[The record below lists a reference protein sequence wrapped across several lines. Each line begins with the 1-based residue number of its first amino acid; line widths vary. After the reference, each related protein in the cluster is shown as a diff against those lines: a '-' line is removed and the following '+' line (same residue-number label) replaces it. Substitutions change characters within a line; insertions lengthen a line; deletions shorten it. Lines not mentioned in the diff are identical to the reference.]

1 MRAFQKTTSLFALL
15 FACTS
20 FLFTACG
27 GDSSSSGA
35 PEDPEDV
42 HPAKEAGVDN
52 KVSDSKVTKDKIYD
66 SSVGAYLNTIQFGMY
81 VWLEDNATEGY
92 SGSTMC
98 YNDDPDNCYA
108 YGRMYHPGYA
118 RCPSGFSVP
127 TKDDWSKTMSYISKY
142 PEVAASFGFSMGGY
156 CYEGLHGVACTDLDK
171 AGYYLAGD
179 STIAIVKGRSVS
191 FRKADEENF
200 YQLRCVKYTY
210 LVATVEDLP
219 HCDSVT
225 RSTLQPFYVMSEKTN
240 YKCSGTRWVDDFSNS
255 CSSSENGM
263 SAVYNDTMYICKFRE
278 WQVAD
283 ISDSKD
289 ACTDENDRTT
299 YLFNGV
305 LFACEDG
312 EWRALKNLELKLGY
326 CRPSMIGVLD
336 SIETT
341 TSASQ
346 SNYYSN
352 EVRPY
357 DSYAFYVCDSTG
369 WRTARL
375 SDYMGKCDSTT
386 EFKEGKLHGLR
397 YVCRKGVWDTFTK
410 LEGEIGICSPKKQGV
425 IDTTE
430 DKYAYI
436 CDENSWRTATKHDY
450 LGDCLPKVENK
461 IRPYGGDKYICRDS
475 AWVKLSAIEADL
487 GLCTAGIQGKI
498 DTTEKKAAY
507 ICDSLSWRYVKAND
521 IGGACNAS
529 KQDKIID
536 VNGTKYYCD
545 KSKWISFGSIQ
556 EEIGICTDTYKGKVD
571 SIGEGMGKTYYLCD
585 TIWNVVYTLDL
596 KFGRCTGALEGTVK
610 SLGGLEK
617 YKCTKSDWKLVS
629 YSDALPKCDSSQWG
643 RVVEYSDTEYAC
655 KTTYWEKLDAF
666 EKTNGVC
673 SKKNQ
678 GAVIKVDGVGYICTT
693 NGWSKTGDQVASLGE
708 CTYKD
713 STVYKATPGG
723 IYYACHNYGWTPT
736 TSIEQVF
743 GKCNFKN
750 EGKQVVYNNKEYVCD
765 SVALGKGWHQLSA
778 IDTLRGYCS
787 NKRLGDTITYVGD
800 HYLCK
805 KGSSYNAWT
814 KVGYRE
820 FMGVCTVAREG
831 HKMFNGLNYSLCAD
845 EKWVGVTETFTDT
858 RAPAKTY
865 RTLKINGVTWM
876 LDNLEYATADSSDCI
891 NGTSSCD
898 GAGRLYGFSAAKK
911 ACPTGWSLPDTA
923 AWNSMIRYVHS
934 LDSAHIKSIGGSAF
948 WNPTEDIYGLA
959 MQYTGYEYFFLQNGQ
974 DPMTKHGGNDSQ
986 TGLVAAYWNSDGT
999 IENWGRLSM
1008 LVGGGTGQGQDA
1020 RVTKVAVRC
1029 IKE

>member
-15 FACTS
+15 FACTCVLVS
-20 FLFTACG
+20 ACG
-27 GDSSSSGA
+27 GDSGNSGA
-35 PEDPEDV
+35 PEDPEEDV

-66 SSVGAYLNTIQFGMY
+66 SSVGAYLNTVQFGMY
-81 VWLEDNATEGY
+81 IWLEDNATEAT
-92 SGSTMC
+92 SLSSNSMC
-98 YNDDPDNCYA
+98 YNDNPDNCYA

-127 TKDDWSKTMSYISKY
+127 TKDDWSKTMAYISKY
-142 PEVAASFGFSMGGY
+142 PEVASSFGFSMGGY
-156 CYEGLHGVACTDLDK
+156 CYEGLHGVDCADLDK

-179 STIAIVKGRSVS
+179 NTIAIVKGRSVS
-191 FRKADEENF
+191 FRPADEENF
-200 YQLRCVKYTY
+200 YQLRCLKYTY

-219 HCDSVT
+219 LCDSIT
-225 RSTLQPFYVMSEKTN
+225 RGTLQPFYVMSEKTN

-255 CSSSENGM
+255 CGSSENGM

-299 YLFNGV
+299 YLFNGN
-305 LFACEDG
+305 LYACEDG
-312 EWRALKNLELKLGY
+312 AWRSLKNLELKLGY
-326 CRPSMIGVLD
+326 CRPSMIGTLD
-336 SIETT
+336 SLETT

-357 DSYAFYVCDSTG
+357 DSYAFYACDSTG
-369 WRTARL
+369 WRTALL
-375 SDYMGKCDSTT
+375 SDYMGKCDSTR
-386 EFKEGKLHGLR
+386 EFKEGKLHEVR

-410 LEGEIGICSPKKQGV
+410 LESEIGVCSPKKQGV

-430 DKYAYI
+430 SEVAYI
-436 CDENSWRTATKHDY
+436 CDEASWRTATKHDY
-450 LGDCLPKVENK
+450 LGDCVPKVENK

-475 AWVKLSAIEADL
+475 AWVKLSAAEAEL
-487 GLCTAGIQGKI
+487 GLCTASLQGKI
-498 DTTEKKAAY
+498 DTTKSESVL
-507 ICDSLSWRYVKAND
+507 ICDSLSWRSVKTTD
-521 IGGACNAS
+521 IGGVCNAA

-536 VNGTKYYCD
+536 VSGTKYYCD
-545 KSKWISFGSIQ
+545 KSTWNRFSSVSEK
-556 EEIGICTDTYKGKVD
+556 IGICTDTYKDKVD
-571 SIGEGMGKTYYLCD
+571 SIINGSSKTYYLCD
-585 TIWNVVYTLDL
+585 SIWLVISYYDL
-596 KFGRCTGALEGTVK
+596 KFGHCTSAREGDIK
-610 SLGGLEK
+610 SEGGLEK
-617 YKCTKSDWKLVS
+617 YKCTKGEWKQMS

-643 RVVEYSDTEYAC
+643 KIVTYAGTEYVC
-655 KTTYWEKLDAF
+655 KTTRWETVTAF

-678 GAVIKVDGVGYICTT
+678 GSVIKVDGVGYICTT
-693 NGWSKTGDQVASLGE
+693 SGWSKTGDQVASLGE

-713 STVYKATPGG
+713 STVYKMTPGG
-723 IYYACHNYGWTPT
+723 IYYACHNYGWTAT

-743 GKCNFKN
+743 GKCDYRIAS
-750 EGKQVVYNNKEYVCD
+750 KQVVYNNKEYVCD
-765 SVALGKGWHQLSA
+765 SAALGKGWHQLST

-787 NKRLGDTITYVGD
+787 NKRLGDTITYQND

-805 KGSSYNAWT
+805 KAGTYNAWT

-831 HKMFNGLNYSLCAD
+831 HKMFNGINYSLCVD
-845 EKWVGVTETFTDT
+845 EQWVGVTETLTDSRT
-858 RAPAKTY
+858 PAQTY

-876 LDNLEYATADSSDCI
+876 LDNLNYATTDSSDCI
-891 NGTSSCD
+891 DEMSCKN
-898 GAGRLYGFSAAKK
+898 GRLYGFSVAKN
-911 ACPTGWSLPDTA
+911 ACPSGWTLPDTA
-923 AWNSMIRYVHS
+923 SWNALFKYVKS
-934 LDSAHIKSIGGSAF
+934 VDSTHIKSIGGSAF

-959 MQYTGYEYFFLQNGQ
+959 VQPTGFEYFFMQNGH
-974 DPMTKHGGNDSQ
+974 DPMTKRSEAA
-986 TGLVAAYWNSDGT
+986 VAAFWNIDGS
-999 IENWGRLSM
+999 IRSWGSM
-1008 LVGGGTGQGQDA
+1008 SMQVGGGSGQGQDA
-1020 RVTKVAVRC
+1020 RVTKVAIRC
-1029 IKE
+1029 IKK

>member
-15 FACTS
+15 FACTCVLVS
-20 FLFTACG
+20 ACG

-35 PEDPEDV
+35 PDDSEGDV

-52 KVSDSKVTKDKIYD
+52 KVSDATITKDKIYD
-66 SSVGAYLNTIQFGMY
+66 SSIGSYLNTVQFGMY
-81 VWLEDNATEGY
+81 IWLEDNATE
-92 SGSTMC
+92 SGSYGNTMC

-108 YGRMYHPGYA
+108 YGRMYHPGYG

-142 PEVAASFGFSMGGY
+142 PEVASSFGFSMGGY

-179 STIAIVKGRSVS
+179 SSVAVVKGRSVS

-219 HCDSVT
+219 HCDSVS
-225 RSTLQPFYVMSEKTN
+225 RNTLQPFFVMSEKTN
-240 YKCSGTRWVDDFSNS
+240 YKCSGTRWVDDFTNN
-255 CSSSENGM
+255 CSSAENGM

-289 ACTDENDRTT
+289 ECTDKNDRTT
-299 YLFNGV
+299 YLFNGD
-305 LFACEDG
+305 LYACEDG
-312 EWRALKNLELKLGY
+312 DWRALKNLELKLGY
-326 CRPSMIGVLD
+326 CRPSMIGTLD
-336 SIETT
+336 SLETT
-341 TSASQ
+341 TSSTQ

-357 DSYAFYVCDSTG
+357 DSYAFYTCDSTG

-375 SDYMGKCDSTT
+375 SDYMGECDSTT
-386 EFKEGKLHGLR
+386 EFKERKLHEIR

-410 LEGEIGICSPKKQGV
+410 LESEIGICSPKKQGV

-430 DKYAYI
+430 SDVAYI
-436 CDENSWRTATKHDY
+436 CDEKSWRTATKHDY
-450 LGDCLPKVENK
+450 LGDCVPKKENK
-461 IRPYGGDKYICRDS
+461 ILPYGGDKYICRDS
-475 AWVKLSAIEADL
+475 SWDKLSEIEVEL
-487 GLCTAGIQGKI
+487 GICTAALQGKI
-498 DTTEKKAAY
+498 DTTKSKSVR
-507 ICDSLSWRYVKAND
+507 ICDSLSWRYVKPKD
-521 IGGACNAS
+521 IGGECTAA

-536 VNGTKYYCD
+536 VAGTKFYCNRSIWD
-545 KSKWISFGSIQ
+545 YIS
-556 EEIGICTDTYKGKVD
+556 ELDETIGICTDTYKGRID
-571 SIGEGMGKTYYLCD
+571 SIPGFTTIYYICDSIWIPISHFDVLFGVCKSNREGDIESK
-585 TIWNVVYTLDL
+585 
-596 KFGRCTGALEGTVK
+596 
-610 SLGGLEK
+610 GGPEK
-617 YKCTKSDWKLVS
+617 YKCTKSQWKLMD
-629 YSDALPKCDSSQWG
+629 YYEALPKCDSSQWG
-643 RVVEYSDTEYAC
+643 KIVEYADKEYAC
-655 KTTYWEKLDAF
+655 KTTSWEILKEF

-678 GAVIKVDGVGYICTT
+678 GTVIKVDGDGYICTT

-713 STVYKATPGG
+713 STVYKTTPGG
-723 IYYACHNYGWTPT
+723 IYYACHNYGWTAT

-743 GKCNFKN
+743 GKCDYRIAS
-750 EGKQVVYNNKEYVCD
+750 KQVVYNNKEYVCD
-765 SVALGKGWHQLSA
+765 SAALGKGWHQLST

-787 NKRLGDTITYVGD
+787 NKRLGDTITYQND

-805 KGSSYNAWT
+805 KAGTYNAWT

-831 HKMFNGLNYSLCAD
+831 HKMFNGINYSLCVD
-845 EKWVGVTETFTDT
+845 EQWVGVTETLTDSRT
-858 RAPAKTY
+858 PAQTY

-876 LDNLEYATADSSDCI
+876 LDNLNYATADSSDCI
-891 NGTSSCD
+891 DGTTSCD
-898 GAGRLYGFSAAKK
+898 ENGRLYGFSVAKN
-911 ACPTGWSLPDTA
+911 ACPSGWTLPDTA
-923 AWNSMIRYVHS
+923 SWNALFKYVKS
-934 LDSAHIKSIGGSAF
+934 VDSTHIKSIGGSAF

-959 MQYTGYEYFFLQNGQ
+959 VQPTGFEYFFMQNGH
-974 DPMTKHGGNDSQ
+974 DPMTKRSEAA
-986 TGLVAAYWNSDGT
+986 VAAFWNIDGS
-999 IENWGRLSM
+999 IRSWGSM
-1008 LVGGGTGQGQDA
+1008 SMQVGGGSGQGQDA
-1020 RVTKVAVRC
+1020 RVTKVAIRC
-1029 IKE
+1029 IKK

>member
-1 MRAFQKTTSLFALL
+1 MRAFRKATSLFALL
-15 FACTS
+15 FA
-20 FLFTACG
+20 FTGILVSACG
-27 GDSSSSGA
+27 GDSGNSGA
-35 PEDPEDV
+35 PEEPEEE

-52 KVSDSKVTKDKIYD
+52 KVSDSQVTKDKIYD

-81 VWLEDNATEGY
+81 VWLEDNSTEGY

-127 TKDDWSKTMSYISKY
+127 TKDDWSKTMAYISKY

-191 FRKADEENF
+191 FRQADQDNF
-200 YQLRCVKYTY
+200 YQLRCLKYTY
-210 LVATVEDLP
+210 IVATVEDLP
-219 HCDSVT
+219 HCDSIT

-240 YKCSGTRWVDDFSNS
+240 YKCSGTRWVDDFSNN
-255 CSSSENGM
+255 CSSAENGM
-263 SAVYNDTMYICKFRE
+263 SAVYNDTMYICKYRE

-312 EWRALKNLELKLGY
+312 DWRALKNLELKLGY
-326 CRPSMIGVLD
+326 CKPSMVGILD
-336 SIETT
+336 SLETT

-346 SNYYSN
+346 SSYYSN
-352 EVRPY
+352 EVGPY
-357 DSYAFYVCDSTG
+357 DSYAFYACDSTG

-375 SDYMGKCDSTT
+375 SDYMGKCDSTKQ
-386 EFKEGKLHGLR
+386 FKEGKLHGVR

-410 LEGEIGICSPKKQGV
+410 LESDIGICSPKRQGD

-430 DKYAYI
+430 DKYTYI
-436 CDENSWRTATKHDY
+436 CDENSWRTATKQDY
-450 LGDCLPKVENK
+450 LGDCVPKLEKK
-461 IRPYGGDKYICRDS
+461 IRPYGGDKYVCRDS
-475 AWVKLSAIEADL
+475 AWVKLTATEAEL
-487 GLCTAGIQGKI
+487 GLCTADIQGKI

-545 KSKWISFGSIQ
+545 KSTWRTFSSVSEKV
-556 EEIGICTDTYKGKVD
+556 GICTDTYKGKVD
-571 SIGEGMGKTYYLCD
+571 SVVDGMAKTYYLCD
-585 TIWNVVYTLDL
+585 SMWHVISYYDL
-596 KFGRCTGALEGTVK
+596 QFGRCTSANEGDIK

-617 YKCTKSDWKLVS
+617 YKCTKSEWKLMS

-643 RVVEYSDTEYAC
+643 RIVEYSSVEYAC
-655 KTTYWEKLDAF
+655 KTTSWQKLEEF

-673 SKKNQ
+673 SKKNL

-736 TSIEQVF
+736 TSIVQVF
-743 GKCNFKN
+743 GTCDYKN
-750 EGKQVVYNNKEYVCD
+750 AGKQVVYNNIEYVCD

-787 NKRLGDTITYVGD
+787 NKKLGDTITYNGD
-800 HYLCK
+800 RYLCK
-805 KGSSYNAWT
+805 KVDKYNSWT
-814 KVGYRE
+814 KVGFRE
-820 FMGVCTVAREG
+820 FMGECTIAREG
-831 HKMFNGLNYSLCAD
+831 HKMFNGLNYSICED
-845 EKWVGVTETFTDT
+845 EKWVGVTETLTDT
-858 RAPAKTY
+858 RDNKKY
-865 RTLKINGVTWM
+865 RTLKINGVTWL
-876 LDNLEYATADSSDCI
+876 LDNLNYATTDSSDCV

-898 GAGRLYGFSAAKK
+898 AAGRLYGFSVAKT

-923 AWNSMIRYVHS
+923 AWGAMIRYVHS

-959 MQYTGYEYFFLQNGQ
+959 MQPTGYEYFFLQNGQ
-974 DPMTKHGGNDSQ
+974 DPMTKRGGND
-986 TGLVAAYWNSDGT
+986 GLSDAAAYWNSNGT
-999 IENWGRLSM
+999 TRSWGRISM